1 MFLFVISAILAL
13 ILALALV
20 SVYFLCAEPFRA
32 RLYKFFLAA
41 DLTVFAGLFAT
52 FALRNYLPN
61 GVVDF
66 LGSFVT
72 VFVMSQLICG
82 TLVIFAVIFR
92 AIFRRLHKPTAFSP
106 SRRRALRYGLC
117 APVIAMAVSLYGNR
131 IERMDIVDRNF
142 DIPIKNLPPELNGF
156 KIAQISDVHLGAYFS
171 LERLESLLERIAAA
185 KPDILVITGDI
196 FDDNSMNEKAV
207 RLIDSFTDKFRYG
220 IYYCHGNHEHFRG
233 IEHIEQLLAKSK
245 IHTLINSSARVT
257 ANLYVL
263 GVDYPP
269 AAPIMKSGGRG
280 DMDDKF
286 SAQMNEYL
294 DRALTGVPYDAT
306 TVLLAHH
313 PEFFDHAANKKIPL
327 TLAGHTHGTQIW
339 GVHLLGFFK
348 YTRGMFQRDN
358 SFLYVN
364 AGCGSWF
371 PFRLGCPPEI
381 SWFTLRAI

>member
-1 MFLFVISAILAL
+1 MFLLILSGILAL

-41 DLTVFAGLFAT
+41 DLTVVAGLFAT
-52 FALRNYLPN
+52 FALRNYLPSD
-61 GVVDF
+61 VVDF

-82 TLVIFAVIFR
+82 ALVILAVIFR
-92 AIFRRLHKPTAFSP
+92 AIYRKFHKPTAFSP
-106 SRRRALRYGLC
+106 ARRRALRWGLF
-117 APVIAMAVSLYGNR
+117 APIMALAVSLYGNR
-131 IERMDIVDRNF
+131 IERMEIVDRNF
-142 DIPIKNLPPELNGF
+142 DVPIKNLPPELNGF
-156 KIAQISDVHLGAYFS
+156 RIAQISDVHLGAYFS

-196 FDDNSMNEKAV
+196 FDDVSLNDKAV
-207 RLIDSFTDKFRYG
+207 RLVDSFTGKFRYG

-245 IHTLINSSARVT
+245 IHALINSSAHVT
-257 ANLYVL
+257 STLYVL

-269 AAPIMKSGGRG
+269 TAPIMKSGGRG
-280 DMDDKF
+280 DLDNRF
-286 SAQMNEYL
+286 FAQMNEYL

-313 PEFFDHAANKKIPL
+313 PEFFDVAANKKIPL
-327 TLAGHTHGTQIW
+327 TLAGHTHACQIW
-339 GVHLLGFFK
+339 GLHLLNFFK
-348 YTRGMFQRDN
+348 YTRGFFQRED
-358 SFLYVN
+358 SFLYVHSGN
-364 AGCGSWF
+364 GSWF
-371 PFRLGCPPEI
+371 PFRLCCPPEI
-381 SWFTLRAI
+381 SWFTLRAV